1 MEMFS
6 KFNFHVASIFMLSKS
21 NCHVASESFL
31 CYQNFVSI
39 ILIFVLLIAPIF
51 IYAFLMGLTWD
62 DNSPLPDWLMWF
74 IILGGVAGTALLVPI
89 HRFIICK
96 VGGYPKHSAKI
107 NW

>member
-1 MEMFS
+1 LS
-6 KFNFHVASIFMLSKS
+6 LKGYKVAAGL
-21 NCHVASESFL
+21 
-31 CYQNFVSI
+31 VSI